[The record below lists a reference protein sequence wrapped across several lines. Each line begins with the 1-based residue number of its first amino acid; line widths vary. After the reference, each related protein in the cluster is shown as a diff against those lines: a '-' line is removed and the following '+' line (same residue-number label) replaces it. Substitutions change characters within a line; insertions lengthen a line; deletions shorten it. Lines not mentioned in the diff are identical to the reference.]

1 MIASGRH
8 RFTVTQPCMAPCSVV
23 YSVLEDVNS
32 WHRWMPGVNRACW
45 ETGATGPG
53 AIRMMVARGLKAREQ
68 ILDSTPPHHQ
78 GYALLSGLPA
88 RDYRGDVWVDDHESG
103 SLIRWEVAFNPK
115 LPGTGP
121 LLRSVMRSS
130 IAKVA
135 AALSVESERRFH
147 QTT

>member
-1 MIASGRH
+1 MIASGRYK
-8 RFTVTQPCMAPCSVV
+8 FAVVQTSAAPSSAV
-23 YSVLEDVNS
+23 YSALADVDS
-32 WHRWMPGVNRACW
+32 WHRWMPGVNRAFW
-45 ETGATGPG
+45 ETDATGPG
-53 AIRMMVARGLKAREQ
+53 AIRTMFARGLKAREQ
-68 ILDSTPPHHQ
+68 ILESTPPHHQ

-130 IAKVA
+130 ITKVA
-135 AALSVESERRFH
+135 AALSAESEKRFR